1 MASYDSTTGI
11 HTMTIDEAPTYLKSL
26 PQNTQKTPYKVKITN
41 IYFTSL
47 VHQQKIHD
55 IMGSSSDF
63 YFTCPK
69 RYLDLS
75 NMTFDLP
82 HNSNPHV
89 LEGIFSGCE
98 FLVVSPIINMSL
110 RTMYR
115 AFEYCT
121 SLTTISN
128 IPSSVT
134 DMTET
139 FIGCT
144 SLTTPPNIPNGI
156 TDMLGTFAN
165 CTSLTTAPRIPNGVI
180 NMSRTFANCTSL
192 TTVPN
197 IPSSVL
203 TMYMIFYNC
212 TSLTTINV
220 SEWFADFSKID
231 VQQCFYQCSNLK
243 KFMYNIKYK
252 DNNNWILYFLK
263 RTDNNLNIKRYSI
276 ETNTLIDEHI
286 ISLDG
291 SNMPYRV
298 DLLAKSD
305 ELLIDSIGN
314 ITDQQISLLLESR
327 MEFGDKYSLDPRK
340 KWLVI
345 WAENPDNVRSNCF
358 VTQKELQKLK
368 EKLKTYHPDLF

>member
-41 IYFTSL
+41 MDLNGYP
-47 VHQQKIHD
+47 HRQMIHD
-55 IMGSSSDF
+55 IMGWSSDY

-75 NMTFDLP
+75 NTTFEVP
-82 HNSNPHV
+82 HNIHPHI
-89 LEGIFSGCE
+89 LQGLFTHCE
-98 FLVVSPIINMSL
+98 FLVVAPIISMSL
-110 RTMYR
+110 RSMYR
-115 AFEYCT
+115 AFAGCV
-121 SLTTISN
+121 SLTTPPS

-134 DMTET
+134 DLS
-139 FIGCT
+139 GA
-144 SLTTPPNIPNGI
+144 
-156 TDMLGTFAN
+156 FA
-165 CTSLTTAPRIPNGVI
+165 G
-180 NMSRTFANCTSL
+180 CTSL

-197 IPSSVL
+197 IPSSV
-203 TMYMIFYNC
+203 TKMYMTFYNC

-220 SEWFADFSKID
+220 GEWLADFSKID

-243 KFMYNIKYK
+243 KFMYDIKYK

-286 ISLDG
+286 ISLD

-345 WAENPDNVRSNCF
+345 WAENSDNVRSNCF
-358 VTQKELQKLK
+358 VTQKELQELK

>member
-41 IYFTSL
+41 MDLNGYP
-47 VHQQKIHD
+47 HRQMIHD
-55 IMGSSSDF
+55 IMGWSSDY

-75 NMTFDLP
+75 NTTFEVP
-82 HNSNPHV
+82 HNIHPHI
-89 LEGIFSGCE
+89 LQGLFTHCE
-98 FLVVSPIINMSL
+98 FLVVAPIISMSL
-110 RTMYR
+110 RSMYR
-115 AFEYCT
+115 AFAGCV
-121 SLTTISN
+121 SLTTPPS

-139 FIGCT
+139 FV
-144 SLTTPPNIPNGI
+144 
-156 TDMLGTFAN
+156 D
-165 CTSLTTAPRIPNGVI
+165 
-180 NMSRTFANCTSL
+180 CTSL

-197 IPSSVL
+197 IPSSVTDLSRAFAGCVSL
-203 TMYMIFYNC
+203 TTPPSIPSGVTDMSGAFAGCTSLTTVPNIPSSVTKMYMTFYNC

-220 SEWFADFSKID
+220 GEWLADFSKID

-263 RTDNNLNIKRYSI
+263 RTDNNLNIKKYSV
-276 ETNTLIDEHI
+276 ETNTLIDDHI
-286 ISLDG
+286 ISLD
-291 SNMPYRV
+291 SNTPYRV

-305 ELLIDSIGN
+305 ELLIDRIGD

-345 WAENPDNVRSNCF
+345 WAENSDNVRSNCF